1 MPPPVL
7 LEPASVICARRD
19 GRLGSGKRPGGYS
32 GVKEGAV
39 NRSLPVRVSSPGVY
53 PSLFKIEAAAV
64 RSVNFFKKE
73 AQSHRSLGSVGF
85 MLISF
90 VP

>member
-64 RSVNFFKKE
+64 RSVNLKKKR
-73 AQSHRSLGSVGF
+73 RSLTGLSV
-85 MLISF
+85 LWASC
-90 VP
+90 